1 MKWDP
6 KVNITV
12 SDIISLPALNT
23 LSLLP
28 SLHFNTYKIIN
39 LINSITVNRNT
50 KSLTYPHEGIFF
62 FWKHKLGLD
71 WTEEYKTKQNKDK
84 NLISL
89 YASFDAGN
97 VWNIH
102 HRRKL

>member
-1 MKWDP
+1 MKE
-6 KVNITV
+6 
-12 SDIISLPALNT
+12 
-23 LSLLP
+23 
-28 SLHFNTYKIIN
+28 Y
-39 LINSITVNRNT
+39 
-50 KSLTYPHEGIFF
+50 FF